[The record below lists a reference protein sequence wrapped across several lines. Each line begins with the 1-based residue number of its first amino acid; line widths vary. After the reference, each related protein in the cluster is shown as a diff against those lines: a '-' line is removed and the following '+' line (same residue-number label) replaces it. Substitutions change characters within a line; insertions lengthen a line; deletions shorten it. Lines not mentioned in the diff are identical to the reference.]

1 MTDIINHSQR
11 SRFLSFG
18 LRSGKQKVLLVGD
31 VLPPAGLFAFPS
43 HYAHSAYGR
52 VESAEL

>member
-1 MTDIINHSQR
+1 MFI
-11 SRFLSFG
+11 SFG

-43 HYAHSAYGR
+43 HYAHSVYGR
-52 VESAEL
+52 TDSAEL